1 MTKIILL
8 FYLGV
13 CLFVGVDQ
21 NAICVRAY
29 KNFPILFWHAAV
41 KIFWQIIYF
50 RQKKQFFIFI

>member
-41 KIFWQIIYF
+41 KIF
-50 RQKKQFFIFI
+50 